1 MTADL
6 SRHPQPL
13 LQFVDALD
21 KVQRSYWHHQ
31 HITTIKKTH
40 FDGYLPRPPS
50 PISRATK
57 LGLLSINI
65 DTLER
70 RRLFGT
76 LHVAYSYMSASQSEW
91 PSPPPTVFGIVI
103 PKLVALSGLMNNT
116 ASAMFFT
123 SWFAASLSC
132 CLYIK
137 LAFAVGYLLHYN
149 LHYVKRGP
157 VNSLLWL
164 VLPFR
169 VWSPDTLSCKHR
181 PHYDLQYIRTI
192 HLTILTILSPNFFF
206 LPNSP
211 K

>member
-1 MTADL
+1 MTDISPVLHADIE
-6 SRHPQPL
+6 SDQ
-13 LQFVDALD
+13 A
-21 KVQRSYWHHQ
+21 
-31 HITTIKKTH
+31 
-40 FDGYLPRPPS
+40 
-50 PISRATK
+50 RATV
-57 LGLLSINI
+57 INV

-149 LHYVKRGP
+149 LYYVTSYLG
-157 VNSLLWL
+157 
-164 VLPFR
+164 
-169 VWSPDTLSCKHR
+169 
-181 PHYDLQYIRTI
+181 
-192 HLTILTILSPNFFF
+192 NFF
-206 LPNSP
+206 LA
-211 K
+211 